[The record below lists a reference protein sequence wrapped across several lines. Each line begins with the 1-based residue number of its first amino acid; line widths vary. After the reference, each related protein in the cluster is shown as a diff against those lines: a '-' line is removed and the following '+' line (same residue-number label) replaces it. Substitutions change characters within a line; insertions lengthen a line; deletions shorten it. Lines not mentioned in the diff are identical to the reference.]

1 MKKIFVTGSLLIFSS
16 TLIALGLISV
26 KADTTTTNPLAGKLI
41 ALDAGHGGDE
51 VGAQYPANCYG
62 TATDCQ
68 IYEKDV
74 NLAVVYALK
83 TKLEN
88 TSATVVLTR
97 VCDETISSRKSR
109 VDMAIEEC
117 KSLYNRKCDVLVS
130 VHHNGSTDSTDG
142 LLVIYNEK
150 QDKPLAIALHDAL
163 WKSFSTTTNPNNN
176 PNYVDEEL
184 DHGGYG
190 MTVYGH
196 LVSALTEAYYITND
210 WEAEQYLKG
219 ATTTISNYDSS
230 STCDYSVKIG
240 DRINQEA
247 DALYQGLLNY
257 FNAPPT
263 KPGRK

>member
-1 MKKIFVTGSLLIFSS
+1 MKKIFVAGLLLIFSS
-16 TLIALGLISV
+16 ILIALGLISV
-26 KADTTTTNPLAGKLI
+26 KADTTPLSGKLI
-41 ALDAGHGGDE
+41 ALDAGHGE
-51 VGAQYPANCYG
+51 NELGAQYPANC
-62 TATDCQ
+62 DVNKNECEV
-68 IYEKDV
+68 YEKDV

-83 TKLEN
+83 QKLEGAGAN
-88 TSATVVLTR
+88 VVLTR

-109 VDMAIEEC
+109 VDLAIEKC
-117 KSLYNRKCDVLVS
+117 KSEYGKKCDVLVS
-130 VHHNGSTDSTDG
+130 VHHNGSTDPNYDG

-150 QDKPLAIALHDAL
+150 QDLPLAITLHDAL
-163 WKSFSTTTNPNNN
+163 WESFSSTT
-176 PNYVDEEL
+176 PNYADEGL

-196 LVSALTEAYYITND
+196 LVSALTEAYYITNN

-219 ATTTISNYDSS
+219 ATTTISNYDLS
-230 STCDYSVKIG
+230 STCNYSVKIG

-247 DALYQGLLNY
+247 EALYQGLLNY

>member
-1 MKKIFVTGSLLIFSS
+1 MKKIFVACLLLIFFSI
-16 TLIALGLISV
+16 LISLGLISV
-26 KADTTTTNPLAGKLI
+26 KADTTPLSGKLI

-51 VGAQYPANCYG
+51 LGAVNQ
-62 TATDCQ
+62 ATGVA
-68 IYEKDV
+68 EKDV

-83 TKLEN
+83 QKLEGAGAN
-88 TSATVVLTR
+88 VVLTR

-109 VDMAIEEC
+109 VDLAIEKC
-117 KSLYNRKCDVLVS
+117 KSEYGKKCDVLVS
-130 VHHNGSTDSTDG
+130 VHHNGSTDPNYDG

-163 WKSFSTTTNPNNN
+163 WNGLTKPPEPNV
-176 PNYVDEEL
+176 YIDEGL

-196 LVSALTEAYYITND
+196 LVSALTEAYYITNN

-219 ATTTISNYDSS
+219 ATTTISNYDLS
-230 STCDYSVKIG
+230 STCNYSVKIG

-247 DALYQGLLNY
+247 EALYQGLLKY
-257 FNAPPT
+257 FSTPST